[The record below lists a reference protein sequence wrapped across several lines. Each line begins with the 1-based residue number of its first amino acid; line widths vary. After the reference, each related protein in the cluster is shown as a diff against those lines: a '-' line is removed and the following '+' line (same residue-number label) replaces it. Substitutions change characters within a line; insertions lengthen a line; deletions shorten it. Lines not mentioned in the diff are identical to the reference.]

1 MAFADVFKA
10 VAGAAKAAANASKPS
25 SGSSGKTVQ
34 ADSSGN
40 APAGTKVGDTV
51 TTAGGT
57 YKVVAEGTPGANY
70 NPNNGLYSVKIDD
83 KVTRPSSS
91 GSSGGS
97 GGSSGSY
104 VPQGDYLDQGLSAAD
119 KAAVEALQAQ
129 WEKSKAAGD
138 TAAMESYHNQAE
150 AIRGK
155 YGYSGG
161 DDGSQHLYI
170 KPEEEFQI
178 PQTGL
183 PSYQPQTGQV
193 NGVYDAAQKAALAAL
208 QSAYEKSKLEMEATK
223 EKLPALYQ
231 KQANQV
237 SANAEKEKA
246 NFNEMAAYQGMNT
259 GTGSQ
264 AKLAMGNQA
273 QNDMAELRTA
283 EASAMADV
291 ENDLTALYIEYQKSI
306 AEAVANNEYERAAA
320 LLEEYQKAAESVVST
335 AQNQA
340 YLNLDTASH
349 NQSIKESAYQRNLEL
364 AEALASFGDFSG
376 YRNLGFS
383 DDMIAKMTAVWKA
396 ANPGIAWALG
406 TNYG

>member
-119 KAAVEALQAQ
+119 KAAVEAIQAQ
-129 WEKSKAAGD
+129 WEKAKKEGN
-138 TAAMESYHNQAE
+138 TAEMNRLHAMAE
-150 AIRGK
+150 EKRAQ

-170 KPEEEFQI
+170 KPEEEFQL

-183 PSYQPQTGQV
+183 PSYQAQTGAV
-193 NGVYDAAQKAALAAL
+193 NSVYDAAQKAALAAL

-264 AKLAMGNQA
+264 AKLAMANQA
-273 QNDMAELRTA
+273 QGDLADVRLA
-283 EASAMADV
+283 EASAITDM
-291 ENDLTALYIEYQKSI
+291 ENQLTSLYVQYQNSI

-320 LLEEYQKAAESVVST
+320 LLKEYQKAAESVVST

-349 NQSIKESAYQRNLEL
+349 NQSIKESAYQKNLEL
-364 AEALASFGDFSG
+364 AEALASFGNFSG
-376 YRNLGFS
+376 YRNLGVS

-396 ANPGIAWALG
+396 ANPDIAWALG

>member
-119 KAAVEALQAQ
+119 KAAVEAIQAQ
-129 WEKSKAAGD
+129 WDKAKKEGNTAEMNRLHAMAEEKRA
-138 TAAMESYHNQAE
+138 Q
-150 AIRGK
+150 

-161 DDGSQHLYI
+161 GDGSQYI
-170 KPEEEFQI
+170 YQEPEEEFML

-183 PSYQPQTGQV
+183 PAYQAQTGAV
-193 NGVYDAAQKAALAAL
+193 NNVYDAASKAALAAL
-208 QSAYEKSKLEMEATK
+208 QSAYDKNKLEYEALK

-291 ENDLTALYIEYQKSI
+291 ENDLTALYIEYQNSI

-320 LLEEYQKAAESVVST
+320 LLKEYQKAAESVVST

-349 NQSIKESAYQRNLEL
+349 NQGIKESAYQKNLEL

-396 ANPGIAWALG
+396 ANSGIAWALG

>member
-1 MAFADVFKA
+1 M
-10 VAGAAKAAANASKPS
+10 
-25 SGSSGKTVQ
+25 
-34 ADSSGN
+34 
-40 APAGTKVGDTV
+40 
-51 TTAGGT
+51 
-57 YKVVAEGTPGANY
+57 
-70 NPNNGLYSVKIDD
+70 DD
-83 KVTRPSSS
+83 KVTNPAS

-97 GGSSGSY
+97 GGSPGY
-104 VPQGDYLDQGLSAAD
+104 VPKGNYLDQGLSASD

-129 WEKSKAAGD
+129 WEAAKAAGD
-138 TAAMESYHNQAE
+138 QTAMQNYHAQAE
-150 AIRGK
+150 SIRAK

-161 DDGSQHLYI
+161 GDGSQFIYQE
-170 KPEEEFQI
+170 PEEEFQL
-178 PQTGL
+178 PQTAL
-183 PSYQPQTGQV
+183 PSYQAQTGAV
-193 NGVYDAAQKAALAAL
+193 NDVYDAASKAALAAL
-208 QSAYEKSKLEMEATK
+208 QSAYDKNKLEYEALK

-264 AKLAMGNQA
+264 AKLAMANQA
-273 QNDMAELRTA
+273 QGDLGDIRLA
-283 EASAMADV
+283 EANAIADA
-291 ENDLTALYIEYQKSI
+291 ENDLTALYVEYQNSI

>member
-119 KAAVEALQAQ
+119 KAAVEAIQAQ
-129 WEKSKAAGD
+129 WEKAKKEGN
-138 TAAMESYHNQAE
+138 TAEMNRLHAMAE
-150 AIRGK
+150 EKRAQ

-161 DDGSQHLYI
+161 GDGSQYI
-170 KPEEEFQI
+170 YQEPEEEFML

-183 PSYQPQTGQV
+183 PAYQAQTGAV
-193 NGVYDAAQKAALAAL
+193 NNVYDAASKAALAAL
-208 QSAYEKSKLEMEATK
+208 QSAYDKNKLEYEALK

-291 ENDLTALYIEYQKSI
+291 ENDLTALYIEYQNSI

-320 LLEEYQKAAESVVST
+320 LLKEYQKAAESVVST

-349 NQSIKESAYQRNLEL
+349 NQGIKESAYQKNLEL

-396 ANPGIAWALG
+396 ANSGIAWALG

>member
-1 MAFADVFKA
+1 MALSSVVKA
-10 VAGAAKAAANASKPS
+10 LTGAVTSAAKAASSNKNSSTPS
-25 SGSSGKTVQ
+25 KTVQ
-34 ADSSGN
+34 AGSDGN

-57 YKVVAEGTPGANY
+57 YKVVSEGTKGASY
-70 NPNNGLYSVKIDD
+70 NPSSDLWSVKVDN
-83 KVTRPSSS
+83 KVTNPSSGSSSGS
-91 GSSGGS
+91 GSSGG
-97 GGSSGSY
+97 Y
-104 VPQGDYLDQGLSAAD
+104 VPKGTYLDQGLSAAD

-129 WEKSKAAGD
+129 YEKAKAEGNIS
-138 TAAMESYHNQAE
+138 AMNSYHKQAE

-161 DDGSQHLYI
+161 GDGSQYI
-170 KPEEEFQI
+170 YQKPEEEFML

-183 PSYQPQTGQV
+183 PTYQPQTGQV

-223 EKLPALYQ
+223 EKLPAIYQ

-264 AKLAMGNQA
+264 ARLAMANQA
-273 QNDMAELRTA
+273 QGDLADVRLA
-283 EASAMADV
+283 EA
-291 ENDLTALYIEYQKSI
+291 TALTDMENQLTSLYVQYQNSI

-320 LLEEYQKAAESVVST
+320 LLAEYQKAAQSVVDVASD
-335 AQNQA
+335 QA
-340 YLNLDTASH
+340 YLNLQTTQH
-349 NQSIKESAYQRNLEL
+349 NKSVKDSSYEKALQM
-364 AEALASFGDFSG
+364 AETLASFGDFSG

-383 DDMIAKMTAVWKA
+383 DDAIANMASVWKA
-396 ANPGIAWALG
+396 SNPKIMAYLP
-406 TNYG
+406 YYR

>member
-1 MAFADVFKA
+1 MAFADAFKA
-10 VAGAAKAAANASKPS
+10 VAGAVKSAASASKS
-25 SGSSGKTVQ
+25 SSSSSGKTVQ

-40 APAGTKVGDTV
+40 APTGTKVGDTV
-51 TTAGGT
+51 TTKGGT
-57 YKVVAEGTPGANY
+57 YKVVDKNTPGASY
-70 NPNNGLYSVKIDD
+70 NPDSGLYSVKVDD
-83 KVTRPSSS
+83 KVTNPAS

-97 GGSSGSY
+97 GGSPGY
-104 VPQGDYLDQGLSAAD
+104 VPKGNYLDQGLSASD

-129 WEKSKAAGD
+129 WEAAKAAGD
-138 TAAMESYHNQAE
+138 QTAMQNYHSQAE
-150 AIRGK
+150 SIRAK

-161 DDGSQHLYI
+161 GDGSQFIYQE
-170 KPEEEFQI
+170 PEEEFQL
-178 PQTGL
+178 PQTAL
-183 PSYQPQTGQV
+183 PSYQAQTGAV
-193 NGVYDAAQKAALAAL
+193 NNVYDAASKAALAAL
-208 QSAYEKSKLEMEATK
+208 QSAYDKNKLEYEALK

-264 AKLAMGNQA
+264 AKLAMANQA
-273 QNDMAELRTA
+273 QGDLGDIRLA
-283 EASAMADV
+283 EANAIADA
-291 ENDLTALYIEYQKSI
+291 ENDLTALYVEYQNSI

-320 LLEEYQKAAESVVST
+320 LLKEYQKAAESVVST

-349 NQSIKESAYQRNLEL
+349 NQGIKESAYQKNLEL